1 MFDDLLQ
8 GNARYAKN
16 FPYRG
21 LPGAP
26 AHGLLIVTCMDSR
39 LDPLEIFGLKVG
51 QAKVLRTPGGFLKPS
66 TLAGAISAVH
76 KLNVDRIMVL
86 EHTNC
91 TMASADEAG
100 LRAIIAKH
108 AGQPVGDLVF
118 GADPNQDQHLRDDV
132 ETLRNHTLIKGFAE
146 VGGFM
151 YDVETGQVT
160 QVC

>member
-8 GNARYAKN
+8 ANALFSKN

-51 QAKVLRTPGGFLKPS
+51 QAKVLRTPGGFLSPD
-66 TLAGAISAVH
+66 TLAGAIAAVH

-91 TMASADEAG
+91 TMASTDEAG
-100 LRAIIAKH
+100 LRAAIAKH

-118 GADPNQDQHLRDDV
+118 GADPNQAQHLRDDV
-132 ETLRNHTLIKGFAE
+132 EALRNHALIKGFAE

-160 QVC
+160 QAC

>member
-8 GNARYAKN
+8 ANAQYAKN

-21 LPGAP
+21 LPGAL

-39 LDPLEIFGLKVG
+39 LDTLEIFGLKVG

-66 TLAGAISAVH
+66 TLAGAIAAVH

-91 TMASADEAG
+91 TMASTDEAG
-100 LRAIIAKH
+100 LRAIIAKQ

-132 ETLRNHTLIKGFAE
+132 ETLRNHALIKGFAE

>member
-1 MFDDLLQ
+1 MFDDLLE
-8 GNARYAKN
+8 GNAQYVIK

-39 LDPLEIFGLKVG
+39 LEPLEIFGLKVG
-51 QAKVLRTPGGFLKPS
+51 QAIVLRTPGGFLKPN

-76 KLNVDRIMVL
+76 KLNVDRIVVL

-91 TMASADEAG
+91 TMASTDEPG
-100 LRAIIAKH
+100 LRAAITKH
-108 AGQPVGDLVF
+108 AGQPAGDLVF